1 MLEQRESTEGRCFRE
16 EPLCATA
23 LSLLQHLERRVEVE
37 FKAVGK
43 KVVVRTFAFVFHYSN
58 LFSLAINYFPPDQI
72 GFAHNTN

>member
-1 MLEQRESTEGRCFRE
+1 ML
-16 EPLCATA
+16 TA

-43 KVVVRTFAFVFHYSN
+43 KAVVRTFAFVFHYSN